1 MSPRQNLDAR
11 VFCSQFMGRPLFL
24 LANQEEGR
32 YSNTL
37 PAPLISPTARL
48 IRLLWPD
55 LHPGDYLHEEF
66 RSPSIVYSPTALA
79 LPPPPLD
86 SRAPMW
92 THSQLF
98 SALVHANTSTS
109 RIEDCFCMG
118 PKVFC
123 QVGWVISSNTIN
135 VVLRT
140 EAEIGDIKRAR
151 NLFDS
156 LVQSHLQHA
165 PG

>member
-1 MSPRQNLDAR
+1 MSLRQKLAAR
-11 VFCSQFMGRPLFL
+11 GFCYQLMARPLFL
-24 LANQEEGR
+24 LANQEEDGR

-55 LHPGDYLHEEF
+55 LHPGSATGRRLRDYQHEEF
-66 RSPSIVYSPTALA
+66 RSPSMVYSPTSLA
-79 LPPPPLD
+79 LPAPPLD
-86 SRAPMW
+86 SRALMW
-92 THSQLF
+92 TRSQLF
-98 SALVHANTSTS
+98 SDLIHQPLAFGTASAWV
-109 RIEDCFCMG
+109 RMCFA
-118 PKVFC
+118 
-123 QVGWVISSNTIN
+123 N
-135 VVLRT
+135 VVLKT
-140 EAEIGDIKRAR
+140 EVEIGDIKRAR